1 MSVATQTLF
10 LYEGLIAGGTDIV
23 ERIKDYHSF
32 SHMDFAEWLVSYAT
46 DIEEAY
52 EEAVGEADPEYVF
65 EYDVT
70 DDMGRWL
77 RRNYMGEDGFSEELR
92 RRVAAWAHPGE
103 FWAPAVGSNRIDP
116 VSPTEPHALTEEQQ
130 REEIRSLESS
140 VSQARFRLSSLD
152 LGAATQNAGETEQVA
167 YHPLDGT
174 YTGIATSSMTSATQ
188 LSTYNWLPPA
198 VTGSISQPSYD
209 PNLYLLASILADRDF
224 EAARRLIFKL
234 EHGEP

>member
-10 LYEGLIAGGTDIV
+10 LYEGLITYGTGIV
-23 ERIKDYHSF
+23 ERIKEYHAF

-52 EEAVGEADPEYVF
+52 EEAVGEANPEYVF

-77 RRNYMGEDGFSEELR
+77 SRNYTGEDGFSEELR
-92 RRVAAWAHPGE
+92 RRVAEWAHPDG
-103 FWAPAVGSNRIDP
+103 FGAPAVGSNRIDP

-152 LGAATQNAGETEQVA
+152 IGAAMRNAGETEQVA
-167 YHPLDGT
+167 HHPPGAT
-174 YTGIATSSMTSATQ
+174 CRGITTSSMTSATQ
-188 LSTYNWLPPA
+188 SSTYNWPPSA
-198 VTGSISQPSYD
+198 VTGSISQPFYD
-209 PNLYLLASILADRDF
+209 PNLSLLASILADRDF